1 MALPVL
7 PSFFHSHRSLR
18 VSLKPPPASCAA
30 SPALP
35 YVALLSSFLSL
46 SRVHTNTRVHTCT
59 YVRTYDVGVR
69 IQVCTT
75 RDSST
80 SSTIRRVRRSTP
92 PRFNI
97 QTICNNFAATI
108 TPSRAPCPTSRPILQ
123 HSCFLRLAISFSRS
137 LALTILL
144 LKPPSS
150 ASPSLSF
157 ISSSSP
163 PLISP
168 RPIPLFLPPSY
179 PARPCF
185 FHRTRRRGTYEHTHT
200 ETLRDCSTV
209 WCTVPPPF
217 HPATAITLNRR
228 TGINI

>member
-59 YVRTYDVGVR
+59 YVRTTWCTY

-80 SSTIRRVRRSTP
+80 SSTIHRVRRSTP

-108 TPSRAPCPTSRPILQ
+108 TPSRAPVLPPARFCNT
-123 HSCFLRLAISFSRS
+123 LAFSVLPSLS
-137 LALTILL
+137 LALSLFPSFFSNHHLQLRRLYRLFPPLL
-144 LKPPSS
+144 PPPYFP
-150 ASPSLSF
+150 SPNSPV
-157 ISSSSP
+157 SSP
-163 PLISP
+163 FLSCPTV
-168 RPIPLFLPPSY
+168 FLPPHEETWHVRTH
-179 PARPCF
+179 PHRDFARLLHGVVHC
-185 FHRTRRRGTYEHTHT
+185 T
-200 ETLRDCSTV
+200 ST
-209 WCTVPPPF
+209 F